1 MEEKTYCVYVHTN
14 KINGKKYVGQTCKKP
29 EVRFGKNGARYIGCR
44 IFYNAIL
51 KYGWD
56 NFYHEVLFT
65 NLTVEQAN
73 LIEQAVISA
82 YNTTDRRFGYNLQSG
97 GKNHNLADET
107 KQILSQMNK
116 GKNAGS
122 QNPFYGKKHTA
133 ETRKKLSES
142 HKYICLGENNPNY
155 GKKHTAEAKERMRT
169 SRKGKHILQYD
180 LDGNFIKEWE
190 YMSLARQE
198 YNLDKRSLQK
208 ACNGKLKTTGGYVWR
223 YKEAQNI

>member
-1 MEEKTYCVYVHTN
+1 M
-14 KINGKKYVGQTCKKP
+14 
-29 EVRFGKNGARYIGCR
+29 
-44 IFYNAIL
+44 

-142 HKYICLGENNPNY
+142 HKYIFLGENNPNY

-180 LDGNFIKEWE
+180 LDGNFIREWE

-208 ACNGKLKTTGGYVWR
+208 ACNGKLKTTGGYIWR
-223 YKEAQNI
+223 YKEV

>member
-1 MEEKTYCVYVHTN
+1 MFTLT

-122 QNPFYGKKHTA
+122 QNPFYGKNPLRRNKA
-133 ETRKKLSES
+133 YIASAGKRKKFNSIS
-142 HKYICLGENNPNY
+142 GANAKSS
-155 GKKHTAEAKERMRT
+155 GKFGTKH
-169 SRKGKHILQYD
+169 D
-180 LDGNFIKEWE
+180 
-190 YMSLARQE
+190 
-198 YNLDKRSLQK
+198 
-208 ACNGKLKTTGGYVWR
+208 
-223 YKEAQNI
+223 